1 MKKSNLIPLILVVST
16 FLILPIAF
24 FFFNSK
30 NGGNVQGAKTE
41 ANKKGII
48 LKITYGGVTYN
59 VVLVPLT
66 NVNGELLEV
75 ATFSDL

>member
-48 LKITYGGVTYN
+48 LKITSNDGTWDMTKYLCT
-59 VVLVPLT
+59 T
-66 NVNGELLEV
+66 KDE
-75 ATFSDL
+75 